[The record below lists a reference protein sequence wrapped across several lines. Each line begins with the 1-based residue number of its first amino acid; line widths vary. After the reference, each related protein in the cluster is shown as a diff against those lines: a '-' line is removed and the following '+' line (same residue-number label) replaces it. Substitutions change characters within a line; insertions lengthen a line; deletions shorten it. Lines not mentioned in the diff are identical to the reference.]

1 MQGHGPKGPFICGEV
16 MVGRILMT
24 MQASGKESTRRGKKK
39 DTILNINNHVV
50 KEGKCEVHHHYHY
63 QGNGNGK

>member
-1 MQGHGPKGPFICGEV
+1 MWRSNG
-16 MVGRILMT
+16 
-24 MQASGKESTRRGKKK
+24 GKDFDDYAGKWKRVNKKKKKK

-50 KEGKCEVHHHYHY
+50 KGGKCEVHHHYHY